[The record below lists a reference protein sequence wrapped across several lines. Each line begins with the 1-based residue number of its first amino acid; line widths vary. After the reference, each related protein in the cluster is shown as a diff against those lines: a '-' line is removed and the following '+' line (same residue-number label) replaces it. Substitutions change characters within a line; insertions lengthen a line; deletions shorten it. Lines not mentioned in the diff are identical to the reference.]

1 VHKFTRRLAHHVA
14 LSLSLLALAACGGG
28 SSGGSAPAQVVVPNV
43 VGMTSTA
50 AGTAIAAAGLGLG
63 TVTSASSATVASGSV
78 ISETP
83 TAGTMVAPKSDVSV
97 VVSSGPA
104 PVPVPNVV
112 GLTQAAATTSI
123 TGVGLTLGTV
133 TLTSSPTVASG
144 NVISQSP
151 AAATNVSAGSSV
163 SLTISSG
170 PTSAQVAVPNVV
182 GLTQA
187 AATTAISAVGL
198 IVGGFSSGP
207 NSTVPYGTVAGEY
220 PAAGAMVAS
229 GSAVS
234 LTVSSGSASAPPTVP
249 NVVGLTQSSA
259 TTAITVAGVV
269 VGTVATVS
277 SSTVASGRVISQS
290 PPAASS
296 VPPGTTVNL
305 IVSSGAATAGFAY
318 VANREGTISAYSR
331 NASTGAL
338 TPLNPAT
345 ITVVP
350 SPPIP
355 QILSAIA
362 IDPSGKFLYAVGYY
376 NDNGF
381 VTGGIYAYA
390 INVVNGALSV
400 VPGSPFVTDGSPQ
413 AIIFDSSGS
422 YAYVSSVNEGTVS
435 GYALDPATG
444 ALKPLANSPYGISE
458 PAGAFQLVRVGNTI
472 YADTVNNINDSLA
485 TLFIIP
491 GTNTLSSA
499 GVGAPLPMN
508 SSPIS
513 LFANPA
519 GSVIFTL
526 TQVPPADTSYALLA
540 FNIDSST
547 GALTAFTGNPL
558 LTSSSDSATL
568 DPSGQYLFLTNQTTG
583 LEVYAINTLTG
594 AIGSAIAGSPFATS
608 ADQSNAFASAVNFD
622 STGNY
627 VYVVNS
633 GRESPSGGAGSGG
646 GIAQFTFNSSTGTLT
661 PLAGSPVTAGANPA
675 GIAIK

>member
-1 VHKFTRRLAHHVA
+1 M
-14 LSLSLLALAACGGG
+14 
-28 SSGGSAPAQVVVPNV
+28 PNV
-43 VGMTSTA
+43 QGLTQVA
-50 AGTAIAAAGLGLG
+50 ATTAITGAGLVLG
-63 TVTSASSATVASGSV
+63 TVTMTNSATVPSGSV
-78 ISETP
+78 ISESP
-83 TAGTMVAPKSDVSV
+83 AAASNLAPGSAVNLT
-97 VVSSGPA
+97 VSSGPA
-104 PVPVPNVV
+104 PTQVAVPNVEGMTQV
-112 GLTQAAATTSI
+112 SATASLTAAGLM
-123 TGVGLTLGTV
+123 LGTV
-133 TLTSSPTVASG
+133 TTATSTTVASG
-144 NVISQSP
+144 NVISESP
-151 AAATNVSAGSSV
+151 AAGSMVGVGSTV
-163 SLTISSG
+163 NLTISSG
-170 PTSAQVAVPNVV
+170 PTAAQIAVPNVV

-187 AATTAISAVGL
+187 AATTTITAAGL
-198 IVGGFSSGP
+198 IVGGFASGP
-207 NSTVPYGTVAGEY
+207 SSTVPYGTVAGEY

-234 LTVSSGSASAPPTVP
+234 LTVSIGSPSVPAIVP
-249 NVVGLTQSSA
+249 NVMGLTQSSA

-269 VGTVATVS
+269 VGNVTTTS
-277 SSTVASGRVISQS
+277 SSTVASGSVISQS

-296 VPPGTTVNL
+296 VPPGTIVNL
-305 IVSSGAATAGFAY
+305 IVSSGAATANFAY

-331 NASTGAL
+331 NSATGAL
-338 TPLNPAT
+338 APLNPAT

-362 IDPSGKFLYAVGYY
+362 IDPSGRFLYAVGYY
-376 NDNGF
+376 NANGF

-390 INVVNGALSV
+390 INVASGALSV

-413 AIIFDSSGS
+413 AIIFDASGS

-472 YADTVNNINDSLA
+472 YADTVNNINDSIT
-485 TLFIIP
+485 TLFIVA
-491 GTNTLSSA
+491 GTNTLSST

-508 SSPIS
+508 ASPYS
-513 LFANPA
+513 LFANPP
-519 GSVIFTL
+519 GSVLFTL
-526 TQVPPADTSYALLA
+526 AQVPAVTSSYGLFA

-547 GALTAFTGNPL
+547 GALTPFTGNPL
-558 LTSSSDSATL
+558 LTSSNDSATL
-568 DPSGQYLFLTNQTTG
+568 DPTGQYLFLTNQTTG
-583 LEVYAINTLTG
+583 LEVYPINTSTG

-633 GRESPSGGAGSGG
+633 GRESVSGGAGSGG
-646 GIAQFTFNSSTGTLT
+646 GIAEFTFNSSTGTLT
-661 PLAGSPVTAGANPA
+661 RVAGSPVTAGSNPVA
-675 GIAIK
+675 IAVR